1 MFADALS
8 LVTDLPRSPPDW
20 RRLGAH
26 LPNEWIEAALEY
38 KGKASIRV
46 RRLPAQQVV
55 WLVIGLA
62 LYRHLS
68 IKKVLDD
75 LDLAL
80 PELEGRCMTASAAY
94 QARQRL
100 VAESLHWL
108 FQTSAKTWHN
118 EDRAAFQFHG
128 MDLLAMDGTTLRL
141 ADSSANREQITRTLS
156 IVHVIIP
163 GQVIY

>member
-20 RRLGAH
+20 RRLGAQ

-80 PELEGRCMTASAAY
+80 PELEGRHTRHVNAWSPNHSIGCS
-94 QARQRL
+94 RHRP
-100 VAESLHWL
+100 
-108 FQTSAKTWHN
+108 
-118 EDRAAFQFHG
+118 RHG
-128 MDLLAMDGTTLRL
+128 
-141 ADSSANREQITRTLS
+141 ITRTALRFS
-156 IVHVIIP
+156 FTAWICWQWTALRCAWPIVPPIASKSLARC
-163 GQVIY
+163 Q